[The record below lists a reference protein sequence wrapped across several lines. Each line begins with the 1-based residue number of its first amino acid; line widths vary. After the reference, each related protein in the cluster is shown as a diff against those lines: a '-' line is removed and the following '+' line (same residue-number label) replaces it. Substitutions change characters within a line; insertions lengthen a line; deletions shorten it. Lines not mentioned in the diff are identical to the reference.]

1 MNQTYEYLNAFTCKK
16 IEKELKKL
24 DLYEDLYNEWC
35 EVYFEFMKN
44 LNIQFVKEKSNFEIY
59 SNPNINLQILER
71 ELKRKRRNKS
81 CNPNITL
88 DYILKYKDLSW
99 DLCNVCINSKKIS
112 FNEMKEFY
120 LEGNIHNFTSFN
132 EITLEFIKDITLKD
146 LIYNMDLGYKWN
158 LQLLSTSYNITFD
171 EYKKYKDNPFIK
183 YGEKYCEEEEI
194 ENQKFD
200 MNKNPNISKKDILEN
215 PSYPWDFN
223 IIKKYN
229 KTLSFEDYVE
239 LGFIDINNYFN
250 SLNNKPHYMR
260 NLEFKYIEK
269 YKNINWFD
277 EKLAINITSSSKVT
291 IKEIDDNP
299 QYKWEVEY
307 IFANPNITFDYLKRN
322 YEKMINI
329 GFLDESTYID
339 YFCIN
344 ENLMSNPM
352 TFQRVSWIMER
363 LTRYYMHNKIYGE
376 LMIKTWHPKRFM
388 DWCLCDDEKVED

>member
-1 MNQTYEYLNAFTCKK
+1 
-16 IEKELKKL
+16 
-24 DLYEDLYNEWC
+24 
-35 EVYFEFMKN
+35 MKN

-59 SNPNINLQILER
+59 SNPNINLQIIER
-71 ELKRKRRNKS
+71 ELKRKRRNQS

-88 DYILKYKDLSW
+88 EYLMKYKDLNW

-112 FNEMKEFY
+112 FNEMKELY

-132 EITLEFIKDITLKD
+132 EITLEFMHDITLKD

-171 EYKKYKDNPFIK
+171 EYKKYKNHPFIK

-215 PSYPWDFN
+215 KDYPWDFN
-223 IIKKYN
+223 ILKKYN
-229 KTLSFEDYVE
+229 KKLSFEDYGE

-250 SLNNKPHYMR
+250 TLNNKPHYMA
-260 NLEFKYIEK
+260 NFEFNYIEK
-269 YKNINWFD
+269 YKNVNWFD
-277 EKLAINITSSSKVT
+277 EKMVVNMNTFSNQENYYHSATHSDLPRVMTSSSNVT
-291 IKEIDDNP
+291 IQQIKDNP
-299 QYKWEVEY
+299 QYKWNIEF

-329 GFLDESTYID
+329 GFIDKNTYID

-352 TFQRVSWIMER
+352 TFQRVTWIMER

-376 LMIKTWHPKRFM
+376 LMIKTWHPKRFV
-388 DWCLCDDEKVED
+388 DWCLCDDEKVKD